1 MIKQTRETLQQMMKM
16 KIKYCKREYNFEN
29 QKNVT
34 TQKRLSSHKKKEK
47 KSKKFNPST
56 PNSQI
61 SLRLV
66 ESVSQLDVVSMVC
79 SCAA

>member
-34 TQKRLSSHKKKEK
+34 TQKRLSSHKKKREK
-47 KSKKFNPST
+47 
-56 PNSQI
+56 
-61 SLRLV
+61 V
-66 ESVSQLDVVSMVC
+66 EKI
-79 SCAA
+79 